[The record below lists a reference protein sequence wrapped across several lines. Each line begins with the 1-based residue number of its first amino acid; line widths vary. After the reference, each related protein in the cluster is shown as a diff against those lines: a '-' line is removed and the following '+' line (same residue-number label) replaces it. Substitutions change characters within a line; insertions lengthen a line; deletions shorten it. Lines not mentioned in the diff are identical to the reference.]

1 MAVDTPTR
9 PRPSRAVREQMA
21 PRATAWW
28 RREVERLSP
37 RRRRALAWCLEHPAA
52 IVVPAAAIVSAAF
65 TVAYGDGDNAAFL
78 HAGDH
83 MLGRGFLNTF
93 SDSWLQIGPLY
104 LIFLGLLG
112 RLVGPWAG
120 AEGTAVLLS
129 ALMGA
134 LLVWLATGTTGRLAR
149 HWGRP
154 TLLARWAVG
163 WALALG
169 GTVPLALE
177 WGHPEEPLLGL
188 LLVEVGLLAARR
200 RHAWAGAL
208 LGIATGVKLWAAT
221 GLGALLV
228 PRRFA
233 DVVRAGAAAAAV
245 TAATYLPFVLFGDF
259 RTTQHVWDFGTSS
272 LFGWLAARTGASE
285 WAVRALE
292 GLVVGAG
299 GALVARRRWSSP
311 AVLALF
317 VVTLRLLLDPEPRPY
332 YVCPAVAV
340 ALVWAWTSPS
350 RGARRARVVVTVLS
364 PLPVQ
369 LRAVLTPPQTWAAA
383 LTLVTLAT
391 VYVVAAEIVHAR
403 TAGSDHAA
411 VVSDTPVVADDA
423 ATAPATTLAR

>member
-1 MAVDTPTR
+1 MAVETQTR
-9 PRPSRAVREQMA
+9 PGPPRSAITERIV
-21 PRATAWW
+21 PRATTWW
-28 RREVERLSP
+28 QREVDRLSP
-37 RRRRALAWCLEHPAA
+37 RRRRALAWSLEHPAA

-65 TVAYGDGDNAAFL
+65 TVAYGDGDNASFL
-78 HAGDH
+78 YAGDH
-83 MLGRGFLNTF
+83 MLGPGFLNTF
-93 SDSWLQIGPLY
+93 SDSWLQIGPVY
-104 LIFLGLLG
+104 LLLLG
-112 RLVGPWAG
+112 VLGHLVGPWAG

-149 HWGRP
+149 YWGRP

-169 GTVPLALE
+169 GSVPLALE

-228 PRRFA
+228 PRRLR
-233 DVVRAGAAAAAV
+233 DVITAGAAAAAV

-317 VVTLRLLLDPEPRPY
+317 VVTLRLLLDPAPRPY
-332 YVCPAVAV
+332 FVCPAIAV

-350 RGARRARVVVTVLS
+350 RGARRARVLVTVLS

-369 LRAVLTPPQTWAAA
+369 LRAVLTPTQTWAAA
-383 LTLVTLAT
+383 LTLVTVAT
-391 VYVVAAEIVHAR
+391 VYAVAAEVAHAR
-403 TAGSDHAA
+403 TIARAA
-411 VVSDTPVVADDA
+411 AVVADDD
-423 ATAPATTLAR
+423 ATAAATTLAG